1 MCSIRSLLPGTIGG
15 LDRYIGR
22 YIGWYIGRFST
33 DYRWTADRL
42 SVDYRSTVGRLSVGR
57 RPIVYRQSF
66 RPIKSWTVDIRAIH
80 DRQLTDGCSIHDR
93 YFTDT
98 SPTLDQY
105 FSDTSPK
112 LQRYL
117 DQLFHDNRYK
127 PGALMSNTITSKFRR
142 KLCVWNHFK
151 FSQEII
157 KVREWISHIGPP
169 TRVIHL
175 KLFLDMVPSS
185 SANFTRAIFPKRTA

>member
-22 YIGWYIGRFST
+22 YIDWYIGRFST

-80 DRQLTDGCSIHDR
+80 DRQLTDSCSIHDR
-93 YFTDT
+93 YFT
-98 SPTLDQY
+98 
-105 FSDTSPK
+105 
-112 LQRYL
+112 
-117 DQLFHDNRYK
+117 
-127 PGALMSNTITSKFRR
+127 NTILHRR
-142 KLCVWNHFK
+142 LTNTLAILHQNFNDTWTNYFTIKDINLELLWVIRLRQNLDVNCV
-151 FSQEII
+151 SGII
-157 KVREWISHIGPP
+157 LNF
-169 TRVIHL
+169 L
-175 KLFLDMVPSS
+175 KRSS
-185 SANFTRAIFPKRTA
+185 RWESESPI